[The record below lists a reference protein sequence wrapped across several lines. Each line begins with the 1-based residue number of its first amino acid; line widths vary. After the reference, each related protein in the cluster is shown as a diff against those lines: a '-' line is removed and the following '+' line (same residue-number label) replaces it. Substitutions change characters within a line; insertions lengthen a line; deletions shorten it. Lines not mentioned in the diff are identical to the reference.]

1 MVFVI
6 LAATIVVV
14 IWSLKD
20 PFVGL
25 LGVLMLNILR
35 PGEIYPAFAA
45 LHLERT
51 AAIVVMISTLVH
63 ERKLATPK
71 ITLTVLWFWAT
82 MILSIPLAFW
92 KGNSVASC
100 VQFGQT
106 IVYHLLI
113 VTLVNTEERFRAFII
128 TFTALIGWLAATSLY
143 LYLAG
148 NYIVRMGIDRAIGL
162 TSAGDDPN
170 TLANTLV
177 SGLPLIALLMTR
189 DSAKFTKL
197 LGAAVGVTA
206 ALTVICTGSRM
217 GFFSMTFLIIMFV
230 VTRQK
235 RFIYIPV
242 LVMLLAVA
250 WIFIPQQYKERYE
263 TVNNLEKD
271 QSYQNRVRAWQAGW
285 AMFKANPI
293 TGMGAGNFTFAAGS
307 EYWPGPG
314 KKIWLNAHSL
324 PLKAL
329 GDLGLLGTTAFIFM
343 VVTLFKLNGQL
354 RRKLKDSELPSI
366 LRYFPAACT
375 FSLMVLI
382 FAGYTNHNLYRN
394 TWFML
399 AATSGAMQLLLETR
413 ARAGQ
418 STATEERIALTS
430 FSALSES

>member
-6 LAATIVVV
+6 LLATVIVI
-14 IWSLKD
+14 IWSVKN

-45 LHLERT
+45 LHLERIT
-51 AAIVVMISTLVH
+51 AIVVILSTLAH
-63 ERKLATPK
+63 YRKLQTPK
-71 ITLTVLWFWAT
+71 ITKTVLLFWGT

-92 KGNSVASC
+92 KGNSVSMC
-100 VQFGQT
+100 IQFGQT

-113 VTLVNTEERFRAFII
+113 VTLLTTAERFRAFLI
-128 TFTALIGWLAATSLY
+128 TFSILIGWLAATSFY
-143 LYLAG
+143 LYVAG
-148 NYIVRMGIDRAIGL
+148 NYIVRMGIDRAVGL

-177 SGLPLIALLMTR
+177 SGLPLIALLLTK
-189 DSAKFTKL
+189 DSTKKIKL
-197 LGAAVGVTA
+197 LGLGVGCTA
-206 ALTVICTGSRM
+206 AMTVIFTGSRM
-217 GFFSMTFLIIMFV
+217 GFFSMTVLFLAFV
-230 VTRQK
+230 ATRHK
-235 RFIYIPV
+235 KFIYIPAMFV
-242 LVMLLAVA
+242 FLLVA
-250 WIFIPQQYKERYE
+250 WIFIPQQYKERYA
-263 TVNNLEKD
+263 TVNNLEQD

-329 GDLGLLGTTAFIFM
+329 GDLGLVGTVAFIFM

-354 RRKLKDSELPSI
+354 KRQLEHSGLHSM
-366 LRYFPAACT
+366 LRFYPAACN
-375 FSLMVLI
+375 FCLVVLI

-399 AATSGAMQLLLETR
+399 AATSGAMQLLLESR
-413 ARAGQ
+413 ALAADEAQNEFESRANKP
-418 STATEERIALTS
+418 AYP
-430 FSALSES
+430 